1 MARATHAAWSTMIR
15 TPQHILVVGAVGL
28 ALLLG
33 ASVRFVEVPLGH
45 RIARKWSRLHAVRAQ
60 STAARELER
69 RLAEQQARLQETQA
83 ALAAIKLH
91 VGNVQG
97 MAKALETLRQHA
109 VRHHVDLTV
118 TQQPAEQEAG
128 VLTLAPDLV
137 LHDVPLTLHLEGR
150 YRDIGAFLGALT
162 SLPFVSTVREW
173 QIQHSTTH
181 PTRLEGTVH
190 LALYLL
196 QGSSS

>member
-1 MARATHAAWSTMIR
+1 MANATRATWSTMIR
-15 TPQHILVVGAVGL
+15 MPRHVLVIGAAGV
-28 ALLLG
+28 ALLIG
-33 ASVRFVEVPLGH
+33 ASVRFVEVPLSH
-45 RIARKWSRLHAVRAQ
+45 RIGRAWSTLHEVRAQ
-60 STAARELER
+60 ATAARELER

-109 VRHHVDLTV
+109 VSHHVELTV
-118 TQQPAEQEAG
+118 TQQPAEEETGA
-128 VLTLAPDLV
+128 LTLAPDLV
-137 LHDVPLTLHLEGR
+137 LHDVPLTLHVEGR

-173 QIQHSTTH
+173 
-181 PTRLEGTVH
+181 
-190 LALYLL
+190 
-196 QGSSS
+196 